1 MREFV
6 QFCSRYNASI
16 IIMPIYASFV
26 PMLTSYV
33 LNRSEATHIQNIE
46 GNEVHTSPDR

>member
-1 MREFV
+1 MR
-6 QFCSRYNASI
+6 QLLLC
-16 IIMPIYASFV
+16 IYAPVV

-33 LNRSEATHIQNIE
+33 LNQSEATHIQNIE